1 MVSIR
6 KSGGVRFLHLV
17 GYHHVLMGITIFP
30 IIFASILVAGCTSTD
45 LSNVYLLSLSYNTVG
60 NNGTSYLDPTQVNE
74 NMASTISHV
83 VGTNAS
89 YPSLEVRTGYL
100 GMCLKQATD
109 LWICARSAEALA
121 SLVKSRAGNSSHNDP
136 LNLIW
141 TAKTFKD
148 KLVFNGFIFASIP
161 LLLVCI
167 LILAVFPNWLEDPDE
182 EDQYI
187 KPFPPAR
194 LVKVLMVL
202 TPITSLLAL
211 LSAFWQHISSSAG
224 VTMVEILSYGTVTG
238 NIGVAAMVLGWGSLV
253 AVGLATLG
261 IISMHLS
268 IKILQRLTDE

>member
-1 MVSIR
+1 
-6 KSGGVRFLHLV
+6 
-17 GYHHVLMGITIFP
+17 MGITIFP